1 LFQTTRRKL
10 ALWYS
15 LITAVV
21 LILFAIGVFF
31 YVRSTLIERIDD
43 TLNHIVEVVM
53 RSIAINQQGQIDVA
67 ESFHNNAADLEDD
80 HIDLELFDLQGQL
93 LWSTWVEPLLLPL
106 RLKAESSGQTVTID
120 AQHLLR
126 QIVQPVRFHG
136 HILGWLRVSHPWF
149 EVTKPIQELF
159 LDLLTGTTVTIGI
172 LAGVGWFLSG
182 LAIEPV
188 KASYQQLKQF
198 TADASH
204 ELRNPLATIQ
214 TNVQVALATGQQLP
228 IAQQNHLQVIERL
241 TRRLGKLVDDLLFLA
256 RQDSGDTPIVQEVV
270 PLDALLMEVVEEQQL
285 AAQAQGVCLKLAIA
299 DAPTAFDIEGDW
311 DQLARL
317 FTNLI
322 DNAIQYS
329 PTQQTI
335 TPLVEV
341 AIDRSEANIQ
351 VQVTDQGMGIAADDL
366 PRIMNR
372 FYRVNPARSG
382 AQSGGS
388 GLGLAIVQSITQR
401 HHGQIAINSVV
412 QQGTKVLVT
421 FPLAKTSQS

>member
-10 ALWYS
+10 AFWYS
-15 LITAVV
+15 MVTAVV
-21 LILFAIGVFF
+21 LVLFASGVFF
-31 YVRSTLIERIDD
+31 YVRGTLIERIDD

-53 RSIAINQQGQIDVA
+53 RSIAIDGQGQIDVA

-80 HIDLELFDLQGQL
+80 HIDLELFDLQGKL
-93 LWSTWVEPLLLPL
+93 LWSTWAEPLLVPL
-106 RLKAESSGQTVTID
+106 QVKAESSGRTVTLD
-120 AQHLLR
+120 SQHLLR
-126 QIVQPVRFHG
+126 QIVQPVRFHS

-149 EVTKPIQELF
+149 EVTKPIRELF
-159 LDLLTGTTVTIGI
+159 LDLLIGTTVTIGMV
-172 LAGVGWFLSG
+172 AGVGWFLSG

-256 RQDSGDTPIVQEVV
+256 RQDSGDALITHQVV

-285 AAQAQGVCLKLAIA
+285 AAQAQGVSLKLEIA
-299 DAPTAFDIEGDW
+299 EAPQDFDIEGDW

-329 PTQQTI
+329 PTRQPI
-335 TPLVEV
+335 AVE
-341 AIDRSEANIQ
+341 IDRTEAA
-351 VQVTDQGMGIAADDL
+351 VLVRVHDRGMGIAAADL
-366 PRIMNR
+366 PRLMNR
-372 FYRVNPARSG
+372 FYRVNPGRSG

-388 GLGLAIVQSITQR
+388 GLGLAIVQSIIQG
-401 HHGQIAINSVV
+401 HHGQIAIDSVV
-412 QQGTKVLVT
+412 EQGTKVSVT
-421 FPLAKTSQS
+421 FPLAKPLQS

>member
-1 LFQTTRRKL
+1 
-10 ALWYS
+10 
-15 LITAVV
+15 
-21 LILFAIGVFF
+21 LILFASGVFF
-31 YVRSTLIERIDD
+31 YVRVTLIERIDD

-53 RSIAINQQGQIDVA
+53 RSIAINQHGQIDVA

-93 LWSTWVEPLLLPL
+93 LWSTWAEPLLLPL
-106 RLKAESSGQTVTID
+106 RIKAESSGQTVTID
-120 AQHLLR
+120 PQHLLR
-126 QIVQPVRFHG
+126 QIVQPVSFHG

-159 LDLLTGTTVTIGI
+159 LDLLAGTTVTIGI
-172 LAGVGWFLSG
+172 VAGVGWFLSG
-182 LAIEPV
+182 LAIEPI

-228 IAQQNHLQVIERL
+228 IAQKNQLQVIERL

-256 RQDSGDTPIVQEVV
+256 RQDSGDAPITQQVI

-285 AAQAQGVCLKLAIA
+285 AAQAQGVSLKLAIA
-299 DAPTAFDIEGDW
+299 DAPSAFDIEGDW

-329 PTQQTI
+329 PAQKSPPTLI
-335 TPLVEV
+335 TV
-341 AIDRSEANIQ
+341 AIDRTEAAIQ
-351 VQVTDQGMGIAADDL
+351 VQVQDQGMGIAAADL
-366 PRIMNR
+366 PRLMNR
-372 FYRVNPARSG
+372 FYRVNPGRSG

-401 HHGQIAINSVV
+401 HHGQVAIDSVL
-412 QQGTKVLVT
+412 QQGTKVSVT
-421 FPLAKTSQS
+421 FPLAKISQS